1 MIHVA
6 VTRRVR
12 PGHEEQFEQA
22 LRGFMREAEERPE
35 TLGAFMMLPVAGA
48 GEREYGIL
56 RAFRDRA
63 AADAFYASD
72 AYRAWSESVSQHVEG
87 EPEKRQLH
95 GLEAFFR
102 QGAASAPP
110 RWKMAILTWLAVNP
124 AVYVCSQAIP
134 STTVGLPAFV
144 QFALVNAGVVTL
156 LTWVL
161 MPLFVRLATRWLS
174 PARSQ
179 ARFLQ
184 TRDSRRL
191 S

>member
-12 PGHEEQFEQA
+12 PGHEEQFERA
-22 LRGFMREAEERPE
+22 LRGFLRETGDRSE

-56 RAFRDRA
+56 RAFRDGS

-72 AYRAWSESVSQHVEG
+72 AYRAWSESVSDHVEG
-87 EPEKRQLH
+87 EPEKRRLH

-102 QGAASAPP
+102 HGAASAPP

-134 STTVGLPAFV
+134 SITGGLPPFV
-144 QFALVNAGVVTL
+144 EFALVNAGVVTL

-161 MPLFVRLATRWLS
+161 MPLLGRLATRWLT
-174 PARSQ
+174 PARS
-179 ARFLQ
+179 
-184 TRDSRRL
+184 
-191 S
+191 

>member
-6 VTRRVR
+6 ITRRVR

-22 LRGFMREAEERPE
+22 LRRFLRQAEERPE
-35 TLGAFMMLPVAGA
+35 TLGAFMLLPAAGA
-48 GEREYGIL
+48 SKREYGIL

-63 AADAFYASD
+63 AEDAFYASD
-72 AYRAWSESVSQHVEG
+72 VYRTWSESVREHVEG

-102 QGAASAPP
+102 QDAASAPP
-110 RWKMAILTWLAVNP
+110 KWKMAILTWLAVNP
-124 AVYVCSQAIP
+124 AVYVCSRVIPAIA
-134 STTVGLPAFV
+134 SDLPALAL
-144 QFALVNAGVVTL
+144 FALVNAGVVTL

-161 MPLFVRLATRWLS
+161 MPIFVRLAKPWLTAAHS
-174 PARSQ
+174 R

-184 TRDSRRL
+184 TRESRR